1 MRAAAPELE
10 PTSPGS
16 QRGPFLPLLLL
27 LFAFLGWGAIQT
39 TQLVSDRLS
48 LQAAT
53 AQQMGQLEAARKI
66 RVAADSLAAKTKALA
81 DKGNPDAQTVI
92 AKLRERG
99 ITINSSATTSS
110 PP

>member
-1 MRAAAPELE
+1 VNASTPELK
-10 PTSPGS
+10 PVTPDGL
-16 QRGPFLPLLLL
+16 RGPFLPLLLL
-27 LFAFLGWGAIQT
+27 LLAFLGWGAIQT

-48 LQAAT
+48 LHAAT

-92 AKLRERG
+92 AKLKERG
-99 ITINSSATTSS
+99 ITINSNATTSS